1 MNSIAYASPY
11 IPAEWIAAHGLH
23 PLRLQPEGPASKGPI
38 PPTSGICPYMRTF
51 INQAISAPN
60 VSAIVLTT
68 VCDQMRRGYELI
80 HQSDTPT
87 FCFNV
92 PSTWQTES
100 ALLLYQSELDRF
112 SRFLVSLGG
121 TCPNDSQL
129 AAAMQNA
136 NTEQQR
142 KANSPPP
149 SKNSPKPIPIA
160 ITGGPRTK
168 LDSRLIR
175 FITESGGEI
184 VLDATEQ
191 GTLGTAPP
199 FDITQMHSNPRRALA
214 DAYHRKL
221 PGVSKRPNDPLHP
234 WLAEHISKSKA
245 AGVILLRYLWCDL
258 WHAEVTRIRAAIDVP
273 LLDVDLDGED
283 PIPRNRTR
291 IQAFMESLQA

>member
-1 MNSIAYASPY
+1 MNTIAYASPY

-23 PLRLQPEGPASKGPI
+23 PLRLQPEGPASNGPI

-51 INQAISAPN
+51 INQAIKAPN
-60 VSAIVLTT
+60 ISAIVLTT
-68 VCDQMRRGYELI
+68 VCDQMRRGYDLI
-80 HQSDTPT
+80 HQSDMPT

-100 ALLLYQSELDRF
+100 ALHLYQSELDRF

-129 AAAMQNA
+129 ATAMQDTHA
-136 NTEQQR
+136 KRQQTLHLQHVSQIPPNT
-142 KANSPPP
+142 
-149 SKNSPKPIPIA
+149 IPVA

-168 LDSRLIR
+168 LDNNLLSLI
-175 FITESGGEI
+175 TKSGGSI

-191 GTLGTAPP
+191 GLLGTPP
-199 FDITQMHSNPRRALA
+199 LFDLSHVLDNPRRELVK
-214 DAYHRKL
+214 AYHQQI
-221 PGVSKRPNDPLHP
+221 PGVSKRPNDPLHT
-234 WLAEHISKSKA
+234 WLAERISNSKA

-283 PIPRNRTR
+283 PIPRNQTR
-291 IQAFMESLQA
+291 IQAFIESLQA